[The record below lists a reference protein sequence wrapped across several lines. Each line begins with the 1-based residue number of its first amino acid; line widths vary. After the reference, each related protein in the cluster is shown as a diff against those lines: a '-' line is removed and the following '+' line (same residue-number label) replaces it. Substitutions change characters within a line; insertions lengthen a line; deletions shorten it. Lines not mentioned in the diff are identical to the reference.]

1 MPRDL
6 GIFHINLVICSD
18 KDLACFTLRYVYL
31 QMNTSQYRHIS
42 AGGNPPPPCLQIYVD
57 MLYVVK
63 MTFLHLLRCRTRVS
77 NVLSFRM
84 VFVSGQSAIYWIA
97 LLIILLTTSFDCVNV
112 IRNHSL
118 NHGATLCHMFHCW
131 ETWRSNVYHNL

>member
-1 MPRDL
+1 MAALINKSKSTGTVAAGAKGL
-6 GIFHINLVICSD
+6 GIFHINLVLCSD
-18 KDLACFTLRYVYL
+18 KDLACFTLRYAYL

-77 NVLSFRM
+77 NVLSCRM
-84 VFVSGQSAIYWIA
+84 VFVSGQSAIY
-97 LLIILLTTSFDCVNV
+97 
-112 IRNHSL
+112 
-118 NHGATLCHMFHCW
+118 
-131 ETWRSNVYHNL
+131 